1 MTNLND
7 FHTVQD
13 LKFDPK
19 KLQQALTDVLKI
31 KKYADAGGIS
41 NFGAICLNQLP
52 GNPDSTKGNYAR
64 GIYWTKPNQTGKEA
78 IRDKKESFVSYISG
92 T

>member
-19 KLQQALTDVLKI
+19 KLQQALADVLKI
-31 KKYADAGGIS
+31 IS
-41 NFGAICLNQLP
+41 RAVDI
-52 GNPDSTKGNYAR
+52 
-64 GIYWTKPNQTGKEA
+64 
-78 IRDKKESFVSYISG
+78 
-92 T
+92 